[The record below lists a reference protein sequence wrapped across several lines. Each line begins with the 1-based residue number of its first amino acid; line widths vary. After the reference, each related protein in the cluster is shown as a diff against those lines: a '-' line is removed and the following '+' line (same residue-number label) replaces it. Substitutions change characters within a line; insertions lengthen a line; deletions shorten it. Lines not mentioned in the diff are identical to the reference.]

1 MPGVSVYEL
10 RLTSFN
16 FPSALPNDKANF
28 RIVAEVRYVTGD
40 GAFTTDH
47 VVMPGLDTFWECATD
62 KSAEPNYVRADAAA
76 SIDMVKVDSW
86 DALILMFKAKAVH
99 SLKLTVFDVNRRD
112 AWDTIKDH
120 LGPVLDAVL
129 SKATAALPAVGPLT
143 LVKSTL
149 GDASADVESYLL
161 KKLAGSGDKVL
172 FKGSAQLHAPA
183 APAPLVQT
191 IAGQGS
197 LGRYSIEV
205 TLAEVTS
212 LAATAAAGA

>member
-16 FPSALPNDKANF
+16 FPSALP
-28 RIVAEVRYVTGD
+28 
-40 GAFTTDH
+40 
-47 VVMPGLDTFWECATD
+47 
-62 KSAEPNYVRADAAA
+62 
-76 SIDMVKVDSW
+76 
-86 DALILMFKAKAVH
+86 
-99 SLKLTVFDVNRRD
+99 
-112 AWDTIKDH
+112 
-120 LGPVLDAVL
+120 
-129 SKATAALPAVGPLT
+129 
-143 LVKSTL
+143 
-149 GDASADVESYLL
+149 
-161 KKLAGSGDKVL
+161 